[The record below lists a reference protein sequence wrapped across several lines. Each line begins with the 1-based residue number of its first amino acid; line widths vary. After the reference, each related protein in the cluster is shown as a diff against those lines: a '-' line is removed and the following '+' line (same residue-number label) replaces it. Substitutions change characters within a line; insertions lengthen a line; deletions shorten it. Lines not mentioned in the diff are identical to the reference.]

1 MASLARRIW
10 RERRRTG
17 LVATLAAISGALFY
31 SHIDL
36 TVAGIPLPLFIG
48 VLYGIAFGLATLTVS
63 LIAPRLRFAME
74 AFAVARLLYALTA
87 AAIPGVAF
95 TAITMPLVNATVVVG
110 GGILLSRL
118 ACTAPVTRLRRAATV
133 TLRLAPDA
141 PASLSPALP
150 ALTRLGYAPG
160 RGLRALLH
168 AVALDACRTAEH
180 AAPDRLAITHRE
192 IPWIAWAA
200 AWIDDTHG
208 RLADA
213 CLTAPAPAPAMALR
227 PA

>member
-1 MASLARRIW
+1 MAHRARRIW

-17 LVATLAAISGALFY
+17 LVATLAGVSGALFC
-31 SHIDL
+31 SHIPA

-87 AAIPGVAF
+87 AAVPGIAYA
-95 TAITMPLVNATVVVG
+95 AITTPLLNATVVVL
-110 GGILLSRL
+110 GGIAIARL
-118 ACTAPVTRLRRAATV
+118 ACSGPMMRLRRVATV
-133 TLRLAPDA
+133 TCRLAPGA
-141 PASLSPALP
+141 PATLAPALP
-150 ALTRLGYAPG
+150 TLPRLGYAPG
-160 RGLRALLH
+160 HGLRALLH
-168 AVALDACRTAEH
+168 AVALDACRTTERPAE
-180 AAPDRLAITHRE
+180 DRLAVTHRDM
-192 IPWIAWAA
+192 PMIALVA

-213 CLTAPAPAPAMALR
+213 CLTPPEKAQAYALR
-227 PA
+227 PG

>member
-17 LVATLAAISGALFY
+17 LVAGLAAISGALFY
-31 SHIDL
+31 SHISA

-87 AAIPGVAF
+87 AAVPGIAYA
-95 TAITMPLVNATVVVG
+95 AITTPLLNATVVVL
-110 GGILLSRL
+110 GGIAIARL
-118 ACTAPVTRLRRAATV
+118 ACSGPMMRLRRPATV
-133 TLRLAPDA
+133 TLRLAAGA
-141 PASLSPALP
+141 PATLAPALP
-150 ALTRLGYAPG
+150 ALGRMGYAPG

-168 AVALDACRTAEH
+168 AVALDACHVAER
-180 AAPDRLAITHRE
+180 AETDRLAVTHRE
-192 IPWIAWAA
+192 IPWIALAA

-213 CLTAPAPAPAMALR
+213 CLTPQAKAPAWAFR

>member
-1 MASLARRIW
+1 MASLARRIR

-17 LVATLAAISGALFY
+17 LVATLAAVSGALFY
-31 SHIDL
+31 SHISA

-48 VLYGIAFGLATLTVS
+48 LLYGIAFGAATLTVS

-95 TAITMPLVNATVVVG
+95 SAITMPIVNATVVVG
-110 GGILLSRL
+110 GGVLLARL
-118 ACTAPVTRLRRAATV
+118 ACTAPVTRLRRPATV
-133 TLRLAPDA
+133 TLRLSSEA
-141 PASLSPALP
+141 PASLAPALP
-150 ALTRLGYAPG
+150 ALARLGYAPG

-168 AVALDACRTAEH
+168 TVALDACRSAERRTG
-180 AAPDRLAITHRE
+180 DRLAVIHRDM
-192 IPWIAWAA
+192 PLIALIAS
-200 AWIDDTHG
+200 WIDDTHG

-213 CLTAPAPAPAMALR
+213 CLTPPAEAPAWTFRAA
-227 PA
+227 

>member
-17 LVATLAAISGALFY
+17 LVAGLAALSGALFY
-31 SHIDL
+31 SHISA

-48 VLYGIAFGLATLTVS
+48 ALYGIAFGLATLTVS

-74 AFAVARLLYALTA
+74 AFALARLLYALTA

-95 TAITMPLVNATVVVG
+95 SAITMPLVNATVVVG
-110 GGILLSRL
+110 GGILLARL
-118 ACTAPVTRLRRAATV
+118 ACTAPVTRLRRPATV
-133 TLRLAPDA
+133 TLRLAAGA
-141 PASLSPALP
+141 PASLAPALP
-150 ALTRLGYAPG
+150 ALARLGYAPG

-168 AVALDACRTAEH
+168 AVALDACRTAER
-180 AAPDRLAITHRE
+180 PTEDRLAVTHRDM
-192 IPWIAWAA
+192 PLIALVA

-213 CLTAPAPAPAMALR
+213 CLTPAARGPVYALR